1 MIIERIQLTNLFS
14 YHGPQRFELGQPGPG
29 RNICLIMGRNGFGKT
44 SLLNALKLLFTGA
57 RNEALRRAVQRKRM
71 PTVQQYVLGAGNDWW
86 GIMNRRAR
94 TGGETR
100 CAVELCWTEN
110 GQAVT
115 AERSWTIE
123 GDTWQEQLEVQ
134 AGDTRFGDEAAQEL
148 LDRRLPPD
156 YVDFFFFDGEQI
168 QALAEANRDTQ
179 QREMERI
186 LGIGAIDALREA
198 LKQSVNGWQR
208 NELKPEAKAE
218 LQRLEGSARALL
230 EELRTLEDTQ
240 AMLAQEI
247 EDDQEALRR
256 VRRRIEGVS
265 AYVHRHDEGEL
276 KEALRRVQAEF
287 ADGRER
293 LSAELPRDVVLL
305 ANPSLVRRAIDRL
318 DQVLR
323 SDAGARGR
331 VLETLTRTL
340 PRRLFDGPER
350 PDPDIREAQ
359 RAFYQYKL
367 VRLLEKDMTEAGAAT
382 DPDFAPDPQ
391 AGARAREQLA
401 PYAEADGLRSLRA
414 ETLRSLQ
421 QQAAELRKLETDL
434 LNVGSLSEEE
444 RKQFERYVEERDQLE
459 RALTDKQ
466 QRIGALEN
474 EFGQKQRKLDDTKKR
489 ITEIQGVVQA
499 GGIAGDKIELAR
511 RLGSLF
517 GRLKDHR
524 KKEQRQTLEDALNR
538 HFELLMTSHHLIHKI
553 EVDDEFGLRYLDR
566 GDHPIAMGALSAGM
580 KQLMATAL
588 LWALSEA
595 SGKQVP
601 VVIDTPLARID
612 AGNQEA
618 ILTRYYPNAAAQV
631 IVLPTDSELDG
642 RKLGLVAEHVY
653 AAFRLSNPDGEHTVP
668 VPVDV
673 AELADEV

>member
-1 MIIERIQLTNLFS
+1 M
-14 YHGPQRFELGQPGPG
+14 GQ
-29 RNICLIMGRNGFGKT
+29 NGFGKT
-44 SLLNALKLLFTGA
+44 SFLNALKLLFTGS
-57 RNEALRRAVQRKRM
+57 RNEPLRRAVQRRRM
-71 PTVQQYVLGAGNDWW
+71 PTVQQYVLGAGDDWW

-94 TGGETR
+94 TDGETR
-100 CAVELCWTEN
+100 CAVELRWTEN

-134 AGDTRFGDEAAQEL
+134 AGVTRFGDEAAQEF

-198 LKQSVNGWQR
+198 LKQADNGWQR

-218 LQRLEGSARALL
+218 LQRLEGSARAIF
-230 EELRTLEDTQ
+230 EELRTLEDNQ
-240 AMLAQEI
+240 ANLEQEI

-265 AYVHRHDEGEL
+265 AYVHRHNEGEL

-340 PRRLFDGPER
+340 PKRLFDGPDR
-350 PDPDIREAQ
+350 PDPDIREGQ
-359 RAFYQYKL
+359 RAFYKYKL
-367 VRLLEKDMTEAGAAT
+367 VRLLEQDMTDAGSAMGAN
-382 DPDFAPDPQ
+382 FAPDPQ
-391 AGARAREQLA
+391 AGARARDQLA
-401 PYAEADGLRSLRA
+401 PYAEAEGLRSLRA
-414 ETLRSLQ
+414 EALRSLQ
-421 QQAAELRKLETDL
+421 QQAAELRKLEADL
-434 LNVGSLSEEE
+434 LNVGSLSEED
-444 RKQFERYVEERDQLE
+444 RKQFERYVEEREQLE

-466 QRIGALEN
+466 QRIGALQSEL
-474 EFGQKQRKLDDTKKR
+474 GQQQRKLDETKKR
-489 ITEIQGVVQA
+489 IIEIQNVVQA
-499 GGIAGDKIELAR
+499 GGIARDKIELAR
-511 RLGSLF
+511 RLRNLF
-517 GRLKDHR
+517 SKLKDHR
-524 KKEQRQTLEDALNR
+524 KKEQRETLESAINR
-538 HFELLMTSHHLIHKI
+538 HFKLLMTSHHLIDRI
-553 EVDDEFGLRYLDR
+553 QVDDEFGLHYLDR
-566 GDHPIAMGALSAGM
+566 DGHPIAMGALSAGM

-601 VVIDTPLARID
+601 VIIDTPLARID
-612 AGNQEA
+612 ARNQKA
-618 ILTRYYPNAAAQV
+618 ILTQYYPNAAAQV
-631 IVLPTDSELDG
+631 IVLPTDSELDA
-642 RKLGLVAEHVY
+642 RKLGLVAENVY
-653 AAFRLSNPDGEHTVP
+653 TAFRLINPDGEHTIP
-668 VPVDV
+668 MPVDV
-673 AELADEV
+673 AELAAGL

>member
-14 YHGPQRFELGQPGPG
+14 YYGPQCFELGQPGPG
-29 RNICLIMGRNGFGKT
+29 RNICLVMGRNGFGKT

-57 RNEALRRAVQRKRM
+57 RNEPLRRAVQRKRM
-71 PTVQQYVLGAGNDWW
+71 PTVQQYVLGAGDDWW

-100 CAVELCWTEN
+100 CAVELRWTEN

-134 AGDTRFGDEAAQEL
+134 AGETRFGDEAAQEF

-218 LQRLEGSARALL
+218 LQRLEGGARALL
-230 EELRTLEDTQ
+230 EELRTLEDTH
-240 AMLAQEI
+240 AMLEQEV

-276 KEALRRVQAEF
+276 KQALRRVQAEF
-287 ADGRER
+287 ADGRDR

-340 PRRLFDGPER
+340 PKRLFDGPDR

-367 VRLLEKDMTEAGAAT
+367 VRLLETDMTDAGSAM
-382 DPDFAPDPQ
+382 DPAFAPDPQ
-391 AGARAREQLA
+391 AGARARDQLA
-401 PYAEADGLRSLRA
+401 PYAEAEGLRSLRA
-414 ETLRSLQ
+414 EALRSLQ
-421 QQAAELRKLETDL
+421 KQAAELRKLETDL

-474 EFGQKQRKLDDTKKR
+474 EFGQKQRKLDETNKR
-489 ITEIQGVVQA
+489 IAEIQNVVQA
-499 GGIAGDKIELAR
+499 GGIAGDKIELAQ
-511 RLGSLF
+511 RLGNLF
-517 GRLKDHR
+517 GKLKDHR
-524 KKEQRQTLEDALNR
+524 KKEQRETLEDAINR
-538 HFELLMTSHHLIHKI
+538 HFRLLMTSHHLIDEV
-553 EVDDEFGLRYLDR
+553 EVDDEFGLHYLDR
-566 GDHPIAMGALSAGM
+566 DGHPIAMGALSAGM

-601 VVIDTPLARID
+601 VIIDTPLARID

-631 IVLPTDSELDG
+631 IVLPTDSELDS
-642 RKLGLVAEHVY
+642 RKLELVAEHVY
-653 AAFRLSNPDGEHTVP
+653 AAFRLTNPDGEHTVP
-668 VPVDV
+668 MPVDV
-673 AELADEV
+673 AELAAGV

>member
-14 YHGPQRFELGQPGPG
+14 YCGPQRFELGQPGPG
-29 RNICLIMGRNGFGKT
+29 RNICLIMGQNGFGKT

-57 RNEALRRAVQRKRM
+57 CNEPLRRAVQRKRM
-71 PTVQQYVLGAGNDWW
+71 PTVQQYVLGAGDDWW

-94 TGGETR
+94 IDGETR
-100 CAVELCWTEN
+100 CAVELRWTEN
-110 GQAVT
+110 GQMVR

-123 GDTWQEQLEVQ
+123 GDTWQEQLAVQ
-134 AGDTRFGDEAAQEL
+134 AGEARFDDEAAQEF

-218 LQRLEGSARALL
+218 LQRLEGSARALS
-230 EELRTLEDTQ
+230 EELRALEDTQ
-240 AMLAQEI
+240 AILEQEV
-247 EDDQEALRR
+247 EDDQEELRR

-265 AYVHRHDEGEL
+265 AYVHRHDENEL
-276 KEALRRVQAEF
+276 KQALRRIQAEF

-323 SDAGARGR
+323 SDAGARSR

-340 PRRLFDGPER
+340 PERLFDGPDR
-350 PDPDIREAQ
+350 PDPDIREGQ

-367 VRLLEKDMTEAGAAT
+367 VRLLEKDMTDAGSVM
-382 DPDFAPDPQ
+382 DPNFAPDPQ
-391 AGARAREQLA
+391 AGARARDQLA
-401 PYAEADGLRSLRA
+401 PYAEAEGLRTLRA
-414 ETLRSLQ
+414 EALRRLQ
-421 QQAAELRKLETDL
+421 QQTAELRKLETDL
-434 LNVGSLSEEE
+434 LNVGSLSDEE

-474 EFGQKQRKLDDTKKR
+474 EFGQKQRKLDETKKM
-489 ITEIQGVVQA
+489 ITEIQSVVQA
-499 GGIAGDKIELAR
+499 GGIAKDKIYLAR

-517 GRLKDHR
+517 SKLKDQR
-524 KKEQRQTLEDALNR
+524 KKEQREALENAINR
-538 HFELLMTSHHLIHKI
+538 HFRLLMTSHHLIDKI
-553 EVDDEFGLRYLDR
+553 EVDDEFGLHYLDR
-566 GDHPIAMGALSAGM
+566 DGHPIAMGALSAGM

-601 VVIDTPLARID
+601 VIIDTPLARID
-612 AGNQEA
+612 AGNQKA
-618 ILTRYYPNAAAQV
+618 ILTQYYPNAADQV
-631 IVLPTDSELDG
+631 IVLPTDSELDA

-653 AAFRLSNPDGEHTVP
+653 AAFRLTNPDGEHTVP
-668 VPVDV
+668 VAVDV
-673 AELADEV
+673 AELAAGV